1 MGTCGGGVQ
10 PRTTQDLNLEKMLL
24 LASILLLGCASAFA
38 AGHGNAM
45 GCCEVKRVSGSG
57 PFSGSYYLDTD
68 YSKAVPVSCK
78 DSCVYMASGPKR
90 YCFKPSSTY
99 KSECQDRS
107 ASTGPTTYPSPANCN
122 ELKSDMTALENALL
136 DINAPDFPDLA
147 FNIFTMLK
155 NLVASTLSPGCSST
169 DFKDL
174 IDAKNAAGDNAKALV
189 QTQTNLTRDQK
200 AELHVLARNLTSLL
214 DELTEHLTDATTP
227 LTNPCGSGGGAGML
241 SYLECNGKPNGTPC
255 SKLCTAPDCRQSA
268 CCDGCCRRGNTLD
281 ITDGCFRPTTTSST
295 SSTPP

>member
-1 MGTCGGGVQ
+1 
-10 PRTTQDLNLEKMLL
+10 
-24 LASILLLGCASAFA
+24 
-38 AGHGNAM
+38 
-45 GCCEVKRVSGSG
+45 
-57 PFSGSYYLDTD
+57 
-68 YSKAVPVSCK
+68 
-78 DSCVYMASGPKR
+78 
-90 YCFKPSSTY
+90 
-99 KSECQDRS
+99 
-107 ASTGPTTYPSPANCN
+107 
-122 ELKSDMTALENALL
+122 MTALENALL

-147 FNIFTMLK
+147 FNILTMLK